1 MEGSIKKDPSK
12 NTQGAPTAVTNA
24 VDTKLA
30 EVEAADLAQAQA
42 GAQATTDLGLDNISG
57 VVSTD
62 PLAGFDPTNNISDI
76 TDENLEN
83 LEKSSR
89 ANSLR
94 DLQDLLGAQFDD
106 LAPLLEAEATRRGE
120 SEISADMFGD
130 ILKNSLSTNATAT
143 PEQLAAIDN
152 IANQNIA
159 RSSSDLNRSLT
170 AGLESLREEAGAS
183 RGLRFTDTPIFDE
196 AQNSVNE
203 MQRLQ
208 AQAISTAR
216 GAQSEAELNL
226 PMAMQQL
233 EFQRAGLATNAQSFQ
248 EQLAQQAFNNRTLL
262 LDNTQNFG
270 LNLMNSVPGA
280 LDSAFNADRLALDNR
295 IRKDNNQNAQDNRK
309 AGVIGGIA
317 SLVSDKNKKQDINT
331 MTVPELKE
339 AFKTIDISTW
349 SYQPEHGL
357 GTDTHIGPMAQDIQR
372 VFGVGDGKTIEP
384 VDQLGIMI
392 AVAKVI
398 ATTGEL

>member
-12 NTQGAPTAVTNA
+12 NTQGAPTEITNA

-30 EVEAADLAQAQA
+30 EVDAANLAQAQA
-42 GAQATTDLGLDNISG
+42 GAQATTDLGLDNVSG
-57 VVSTD
+57 ATTTA
-62 PLAGFDPTNNISDI
+62 PIAGFDPTGNISDI
-76 TDENLEN
+76 TDENLQN

-106 LAPLLEAEATRRGE
+106 LAPLLEAEAARRGE

-130 ILKNSLSTNATAT
+130 ILKNSLNTSTSAT
-143 PEQLAAIDN
+143 PEQLESINN
-152 IANQNIA
+152 IAEQNIA

-170 AGLESLREEAGAS
+170 SGLETLREEAGAS

-196 AQNSVNE
+196 AQDAVNE

-208 AQAISTAR
+208 AQSIATAR

-226 PMAMQQL
+226 PLALQQL
-233 EFQRAGLATNAQSFQ
+233 EFQRAGLASGAQSFQ

-262 LDNTQNFG
+262 LDNTQGFG

-280 LDSAFNADRLALDNR
+280 IDSAFNQDRLNLDNR
-295 IRKDNNQNAQDNRK
+295 IRRDNNQNAQDNRK
-309 AGVIGGIA
+309 AGVIGGI
-317 SLVSDKNKKQDINT
+317 VSAISDRNKKQDINT

-349 SYQPEHGL
+349 SYKPEHGL

-372 VFGVGDGKTIEP
+372 VFGVGDGKTIAP
-384 VDQLGIMI
+384 VDQIGIMI
-392 AVAKVI
+392 AVGKLI
-398 ATTGEL
+398 ATTGEV